1 MQSTRS
7 NLGNMPN
14 QTAIPC
20 LAGIAPVA
28 AGAEAWISDIWG
40 VLHNGATAFPAAGEA
55 CVRYRAQG
63 GVVVLVTNAPYREA
77 RVAAMLRD
85 LGVPRDAYDAIVTSG
100 DVTRGLIGA
109 HQGGSVVHLG
119 PDRYNA
125 IFDNIDVRLNDL
137 SPASNAV
144 VCTGLYNDD
153 YETPADYAERLA
165 AFRAQHLP
173 MICANPD
180 IIVERGHTLHYCA
193 GAIAEAYEK
202 IGGRVAY
209 AGKPHAP
216 IYAEAF
222 RLIDAIKGRAVEKAD
237 IIAIGDGVRTD
248 IAGAG
253 AMGLRSVFIA
263 SALHVPAGRT
273 LDAALLDELFAG
285 HPHPPIAAQAGLT
298 W

>member
-1 MQSTRS
+1 
-7 NLGNMPN
+7 MPK
-14 QTAIPC
+14 QIDIPC

-40 VLHNGATAFPAAGEA
+40 VLHNGATAFPSAGET
-55 CVRYRAQG
+55 CVRYRADG
-63 GVVVLVTNAPYREA
+63 GVVVLVTNAPYRESH
-77 RVAAMLRD
+77 VANMLRKM
-85 LGVPRDAYDAIVTSG
+85 GVPRDAYDAIVTSG
-100 DVTRGLIGA
+100 EVTRRLISA

-119 PDRYNA
+119 PDRYSA
-125 IFDNIDVRLNDL
+125 IFDDINVTRGDL
-137 SPASNAV
+137 SAASKAV

-153 YETPADYAERLA
+153 HETPADYAARLA
-165 AFRAQHLP
+165 AFRAHDIP

-180 IIVERGHTLHYCA
+180 IVVERGHTLHYCA
-193 GAIAEAYEK
+193 GALAEAYEK
-202 IGGRVAY
+202 LGGRVEY

-222 RLIDAIKGRAVEKAD
+222 RLINQIKGRAVDKAN

-253 AMGLRSVFIA
+253 AMGLRSVFIG

-273 LDAALLDELFAG
+273 LDAALLGELFAG
-285 HPHPPIAAQAGLT
+285 HPHPPIAAQTALT